1 MAERSYTYD
10 PTKIKEKGK
19 DRMRFELGDT
29 MAEGG
34 AETAAL
40 SDEEINAVLEMYP
53 NKWKK
58 AKLALV
64 ESICRRF
71 SYEVDTDVGPLS
83 LGLQA
88 RVEVW
93 REMYKELKAEL
104 NYSVPSANP
113 AAIGGDAYFYKGMM
127 DNPAAGRKEGTGTCI
142 SGQGT
147 FTKTSP

>member
-1 MAERSYTYD
+1 MADRSYTYD
-10 PTKIKEKGK
+10 PTKIVGKGK

-29 MAEGG
+29 MVEGG
-34 AETAAL
+34 PETAAL
-40 SDEEINAVLEMYP
+40 TDEEINAVLEMYP

-104 NYSVPSANP
+104 NYFVPSANP
-113 AAIGGDAYFYKGMM
+113 AAISGTPYFYKGMM
-127 DNPAAGRKEGTGTCI
+127 DNPSTGRKEGGENV
-142 SGQGT
+142 SQAR
-147 FTKTSP
+147 KPL

>member
-1 MAERSYTYD
+1 MAAKTYTYD
-10 PTKIKEKGK
+10 PSKIKEKGK

-29 MAEGG
+29 MVEGG
-34 AETAAL
+34 SETAAL
-40 SDEEINAVLEMYP
+40 TDEEINAVLEMYP

-83 LGLQA
+83 LALKG

-93 REMYKELKAEL
+93 REMYKELKAEIGG
-104 NYSVPSANP
+104 YSVPRANT
-113 AAIGGDAYFYKGMM
+113 AVIGGSPYFYAGMM
-127 DNPAAGRKEGTGTCI
+127 DNPAASRKEGGGNV
-142 SGQGT
+142 S
-147 FTKTSP
+147 

>member
-1 MAERSYTYD
+1 MTAKTYTYD

-29 MAEGG
+29 MVEGG
-34 AETAAL
+34 SDTAAL
-40 SDEEINAVLEMYP
+40 TDEEINAVLEMYP

-104 NYSVPSANP
+104 GNYAVPSANP
-113 AAIGGDAYFYKGMM
+113 AAISGDAYFYTGMM
-127 DNPAAGRKEGTGTCI
+127 DNPAVSRKEGGGDV
-142 SGQGT
+142 S
-147 FTKTSP
+147 

>member
-1 MAERSYTYD
+1 MVERSYTYD

-29 MAEGG
+29 MVEGG

-40 SDEEINAVLEMYP
+40 SDEEINAVLEMYS

-58 AKLALV
+58 AKLALL

-88 RVEVW
+88 RAEVW
-93 REMYKELKAEL
+93 REMYKELKTEL
-104 NYSVPSANP
+104 GNYSVPSVNP
-113 AAIGGDAYFYKGMM
+113 AAISGDPYFYKGMM
-127 DNPAAGRKEGTGTCI
+127 DNPAVSRKEGGGDV
-142 SGQGT
+142 S
-147 FTKTSP
+147 